1 MFYFNVISSA
11 LFSLF
16 FLTGCS
22 QTTANPDVSASDKAA
37 SSAVSAKAGAD
48 SGEGRSGAL
57 SESDLAAA
65 AKAKQKK
72 EAEAKSPP
80 ASSLDRL
87 KDGQSTA
94 TSASDP
100 LKDVYFDFD
109 RYDLKTEARDILK
122 TNVEWIKKN
131 PPVAIEIEGHCDER
145 GTSEYNLA
153 LGAKRAQVVRDYLVA
168 AGISADRITSISY
181 GEEIPACTEQSE
193 SCWAQNRRARFVVQP
208 RPAS

>member
-1 MFYFNVISSA
+1 
-11 LFSLF
+11 
-16 FLTGCS
+16 
-22 QTTANPDVSASDKAA
+22 
-37 SSAVSAKAGAD
+37 VSAKAGAD